1 MFNVLKM
8 CLPVSR
14 CGPSA
19 IDAHTRT
26 KKERPARSS
35 SPGSTAEGFY
45 GRRPSMEMS
54 PHCSQKPKAE
64 TTDVGGKQSFRPR
77 SLNSFRITT
86 VSDGL
91 AHVDASKASGLDDD
105 DGVSQSST
113 AVGSG
118 MSTSDDSPSP
128 KSSDTRQST
137 PFGLVH
143 AELGDID
150 GVERDTPRLRLRRVD
165 RQRLPK
171 RGGLTQRELDALSVV
186 APETRTNLKPR
197 SRQRA

>member
-1 MFNVLKM
+1 ME
-8 CLPVSR
+8 VSPR
-14 CGPSA
+14 CP
-19 IDAHTRT
+19 
-26 KKERPARSS
+26 
-35 SPGSTAEGFY
+35 
-45 GRRPSMEMS
+45 
-54 PHCSQKPKAE
+54 QKPKAE
-64 TTDVGGKQSFRPR
+64 TTGVDGKQSFRPR

-86 VSDGL
+86 
-91 AHVDASKASGLDDD
+91 AHVDDSKSRGLDDD

-137 PFGLVH
+137 SFGLVH
-143 AELGDID
+143 AELDDIAV
-150 GVERDTPRLRLRRVD
+150 VERDAPRLRRVD